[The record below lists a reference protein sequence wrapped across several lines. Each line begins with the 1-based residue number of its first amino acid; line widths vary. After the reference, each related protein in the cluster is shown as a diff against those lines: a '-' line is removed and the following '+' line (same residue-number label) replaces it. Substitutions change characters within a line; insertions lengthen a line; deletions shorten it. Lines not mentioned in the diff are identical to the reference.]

1 MKPQKI
7 IPLFVYAVSAVGL
20 ASCATTGSHQAVDPV
35 TEKIAL
41 FDKVDVNVTTQVT
54 DADSAVSEVK
64 DAVVKAL
71 QPRFTPTASQ
81 DVGKKWPGT
90 LGLKL
95 EITEF
100 NRVSGG
106 ARFILG
112 PLAGKDRVAVK
123 GTLIDLATNK
133 TIGTFT
139 GLGENSGGG
148 GIQIGDAG
156 VIRAST
162 ALGDEIS
169 TYLTKENM

>member
-1 MKPQKI
+1 MNKK
-7 IPLFVYAVSAVGL
+7 LGTLALYVFAMAGL

-35 TEKIAL
+35 TEKISL
-41 FDKVDVNVTTQVT
+41 FDKVNLKITSKVS
-54 DADSAVSEVK
+54 DADEGTISTVQEQIIKS
-64 DAVVKAL
+64 L
-71 QPRFTPTASQ
+71 QPRFTPSQ
-81 DVGKKWPGT
+81 DGKKWPGT
-90 LGLKL
+90 LGLEL
-95 EITEF
+95 EITDF

-112 PLAGKDRVAVK
+112 PLAGKDRVAVN
-123 GTLIDLATNK
+123 GTLVDMATGK
-133 TIGTFT
+133 KIGTFT

-156 VIRAST
+156 VIRAAT

>member
-1 MKPQKI
+1 MNIKRLV
-7 IPLFVYAVSAVGL
+7 PLVSSVVALAGL

-41 FDKVDVNVTTQVT
+41 FDKVDVKVTTKMS
-54 DADSAVSEVK
+54 DADDAISTVK
-64 DAVVKAL
+64 DAVTKAL
-71 QPRFTPTASQ
+71 QPRFAPTEGL
-81 DVGKKWPGT
+81 DGKKWPGT
-90 LGLKL
+90 LGVEL
-95 EITEF
+95 EITDF

-106 ARFILG
+106 ARMFLG

-133 TIGTFT
+133 QIGTFT
-139 GLGENSGGG
+139 GLGESSGGR

-156 VIRAST
+156 VFRASA

-169 TYLTKENM
+169 KYLTQENM